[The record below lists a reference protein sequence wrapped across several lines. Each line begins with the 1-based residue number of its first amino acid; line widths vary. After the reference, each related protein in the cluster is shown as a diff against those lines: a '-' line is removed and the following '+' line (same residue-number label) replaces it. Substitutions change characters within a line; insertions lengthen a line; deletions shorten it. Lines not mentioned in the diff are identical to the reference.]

1 MRSVQQVVLVLAL
14 CVASTALLS
23 AQTPAAKAP
32 SSPAKPRSSA
42 TKPKSSLTREPFTLR
57 LKIDKNNFSDIHF
70 DREPYVLDNEVYL
83 FSGDKFGVNLVV
95 KGGRVTEVRYQPDAK
110 KADVVFGFEQPKE
123 LQDGLSMALTI
134 DNKMK
139 RSVSMQ
145 GLMSIPGKKDVF
157 KTSILPVK
165 PGKSGLESW
174 PHPISQLVLGNLQLT
189 AEEDA
194 QPKK

>member
-1 MRSVQQVVLVLAL
+1 MNSVRPLI
-14 CVASTALLS
+14 VAMGIIIGCTVAGS
-23 AQTPAAKAP
+23 AQAPAAKAP
-32 SSPAKPRSSA
+32 SSTAKPLPSK
-42 TKPKSSLTREPFTLR
+42 TKPRATLMREPFTLR
-57 LKIDKNNFSDIHF
+57 LKIDKTNFSDIHF
-70 DREPYVLDNEVYL
+70 DREPYVSQNEVYL

-95 KGGRVTEVRYQPDAK
+95 KDGRVAEVHYQPDVR

-139 RSVSMQ
+139 RGVSME

-189 AEEDA
+189 ADA
-194 QPKK
+194 AEQPKK